1 MKHDGEKLSR
11 RELLVRGGWLTL
23 AAGDRLFVCA
33 LGNTAQIPTHLD
45 SLGDV
50 TEIAR
55 EVQIWREK

>member
-23 AAGDRLFVCA
+23 GAGDRLFVCA
-33 LGNTAQIPTHLD
+33 LGNTAEIATHLD

-50 TEIAR
+50 TEI
-55 EVQIWREK
+55 V